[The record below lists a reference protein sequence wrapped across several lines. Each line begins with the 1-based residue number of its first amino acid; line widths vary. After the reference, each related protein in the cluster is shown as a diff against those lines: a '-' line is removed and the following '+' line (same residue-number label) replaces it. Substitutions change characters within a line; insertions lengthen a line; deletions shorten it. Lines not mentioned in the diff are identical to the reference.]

1 MRSAAK
7 LPKASRV
14 ADLIG
19 DTPLLPL
26 DRLTAH
32 VSRGVRLYAKAEWH
46 NPGGSVKDRAALG
59 MVRAAE
65 RAGLTKD
72 EILLDATSG
81 NTGIALAML
90 GAAEGYRVTL
100 CVPANLS
107 TERKRI
113 LKAYGAELVFTPATE
128 GTDGAQ
134 RRAKALAASEPRKY
148 RYLDQ
153 YNNEANWRAH
163 FETTGPEIWEQT
175 GGAISHFVACLGTTG
190 TFVGVGRYL
199 KKMNRTVRLVGV
211 QPDSPLHG
219 LEGVKHL
226 ETSVVPGIWDPT
238 LADEMM
244 FVATE
249 DAQAACRRLTRA
261 EGILVGTSSGA
272 AFDAALRLAERIREG
287 VIVTVS
293 PPNTAPR
300 DPEGGPSSDSGSC
313 ARGVPGGMLR
323 FSHRPFE
330 CSAARR
336 GIAPGPER
344 RDGEPV
350 AAIHGRSA

>member
-59 MVRAAE
+59 MVRDAE

-163 FETTGPEIWEQT
+163 SRRQ
-175 GGAISHFVACLGTTG
+175 
-190 TFVGVGRYL
+190 GR
-199 KKMNRTVRLVGV
+199 R
-211 QPDSPLHG
+211 
-219 LEGVKHL
+219 
-226 ETSVVPGIWDPT
+226 
-238 LADEMM
+238 
-244 FVATE
+244 F
-249 DAQAACRRLTRA
+249 
-261 EGILVGTSSGA
+261 
-272 AFDAALRLAERIREG
+272 
-287 VIVTVS
+287 
-293 PPNTAPR
+293 
-300 DPEGGPSSDSGSC
+300 GS
-313 ARGVPGGMLR
+313 
-323 FSHRPFE
+323 RP
-330 CSAARR
+330 A
-336 GIAPGPER
+336 
-344 RDGEPV
+344 
-350 AAIHGRSA
+350 GRSPTSWPASARQGPLSA

>member
-128 GTDGAQ
+128 GTARSDVP
-134 RRAKALAASEPRKY
+134 RRSRPPTRASTGISTS
-148 RYLDQ
+148 
-153 YNNEANWRAH
+153 
-163 FETTGPEIWEQT
+163 TTTKRT
-175 GGAISHFVACLGTTG
+175 GGPISRRQ
-190 TFVGVGRYL
+190 GRRFG
-199 KKMNRTVRLVGV
+199 NR
-211 QPDSPLHG
+211 P
-219 LEGVKHL
+219 
-226 ETSVVPGIWDPT
+226 
-238 LADEMM
+238 A
-244 FVATE
+244 
-249 DAQAACRRLTRA
+249 
-261 EGILVGTSSGA
+261 
-272 AFDAALRLAERIREG
+272 
-287 VIVTVS
+287 
-293 PPNTAPR
+293 
-300 DPEGGPSSDSGSC
+300 
-313 ARGVPGGMLR
+313 
-323 FSHRPFE
+323 
-330 CSAARR
+330 
-336 GIAPGPER
+336 
-344 RDGEPV
+344 
-350 AAIHGRSA
+350 GRSPTSWPASARQGPLSA